1 MPVPAA
7 PPTAQPRAY
16 VARYFNAKAGKG
28 MRMAHAK
35 AVVSAN
41 TGFELFQ
48 AHASGTE
55 DSLCCHA
62 EIRVRQ
68 ERLQTDERKQ
78 EQLAREKGQVRLVT
92 RPLPIDPIIQCLDK
106 KTRELRCANTIQG
119 P

>member
-7 PPTAQPRAY
+7 PPTAQSRAN
-16 VARYFNAKAGKG
+16 VARYFNAEAGKG

-55 DSLCCHA
+55 GCLWCHA
-62 EIRVRQ
+62 ESRVRQ

-78 EQLAREKGQVRLVT
+78 EQLARVKGPVRLVT
-92 RPLPIDPIIQCLDK
+92 CPLPIDPIIQCLDK
-106 KTRELRCANTIQG
+106 KPRELRCATTIQV